1 MTHWKYL
8 WLEEFV
14 ELRRAGR
21 VTATGWVDDLTAD
34 GTIIWIY
41 LKEGRG
47 RVMIHRNDGFDIWR
61 IDSRILQDR
70 AAPST
75 RKAHLT

>member
-1 MTHWKYL
+1 MTNWTYL
-8 WLEEFV
+8 WREEFV

-34 GTIIWIY
+34 GTIIWICQ
-41 LKEGRG
+41 KDGRG
-47 RVMIHRNDGFDIWR
+47 RVMIHRNDKFDIWR

-70 AAPST
+70 EAPPT
-75 RKAHLT
+75 RKLT